1 MKKTCWQLDDHER
14 NWLPGM
20 GGRTVLT
27 PMLRGVWAAALTGLL
42 WSGMTVGALA
52 DSGTPS
58 ANKAVVNA
66 VSAGLAMPPVPDAKS
81 AALVQERLR
90 LLYPNQPV
98 GAVHTTPIPGLFE
111 VQTGS
116 QLSYVDETGRYFI
129 FGGTLVDYPNRVNLS
144 EARLSVLNR
153 IDPSTLPLADAMTF
167 KLGNGGGTQRTLYV
181 FSDPLCPFCQ
191 KLERDLRTSPG
202 LTDVTIHV
210 FMFPLDQ
217 LHPQAT
223 ALAKDIWC
231 SPQREQAWVDALTQN
246 KAVVSMPCDGPVQ
259 RNIELGQRLNV
270 TGTPTLFSWDGRR
283 MAGAGSLA
291 AIEAFMAGR

>member
-1 MKKTCWQLDDHER
+1 M
-14 NWLPGM
+14 
-20 GGRTVLT
+20 
-27 PMLRGVWAAALTGLL
+27 AAP
-42 WSGMTVGALA
+42 A
-52 DSGTPS
+52 DSGIPA
-58 ANKAVVNA
+58 ANKVVVNA
-66 VSAGLAMPPVPDAKS
+66 VSAGLSMPPVPDAQP
-81 AALVQERLR
+81 AELVQERLR

-116 QLSYVDETGRYFI
+116 QLSYVDATGRYFL
-129 FGGTLVDYPNRVNLS
+129 FGGTLVDYPARLNLS

-153 IDPSTLPLADAMTF
+153 IDPSALPLADAITF
-167 KLGNGGGTQRTLYV
+167 KFGNGGDTQRTLYV

-202 LTDVTIHV
+202 LSDVTIHV
-210 FMFPLDQ
+210 FLFPLEQ

-259 RNIELGQRLNV
+259 RNIELGQRFNV
-270 TGTPTLFSWDGRR
+270 TGTPTLFRWDGRR
-283 MAGAGSLA
+283 MTGAGSLA